1 MICTWKLWF
10 FSMYNK
16 IQKNWV
22 LRFPSGDWILSWLS
36 YSLYCL
42 VDQLF
47 FVRKNWN
54 KKICSLIIPTFR
66 IGSGHR
72 RNRNRVQVSWFY
84 DAATISWG
92 FLSSIVP
99 DRYLFTFILIFCF
112 LADSVSS
119 CYCPI
124 LFLFLIVSLF
134 CFLGLQRTKLGFDI
148 WFLCD

>member
-1 MICTWKLWF
+1 METGYYRDLVILFIVWLINCFLWE
-10 FSMYNK
+10 K
-16 IQKNWV
+16 TET
-22 LRFPSGDWILSWLS
+22 
-36 YSLYCL
+36 
-42 VDQLF
+42 
-47 FVRKNWN
+47 
-54 KKICSLIIPTFR
+54 KKYARWIIPTFR

-124 LFLFLIVSLF
+124 LFFLIVSLF

-148 WFLCD
+148 WFFCDEDLEFFPLWC